1 MLIAPPD
8 KLEKTERKRLV
19 FIDSRD
25 IDNTYLQSVQ
35 QTPSTAGNPAYVD
48 PFTYTIHIDSRDNN
62 TKSIGVDPYNN
73 VTKISLKAISFP
85 KILNEQYVIMHIEEF
100 DDSMDSTSSSCHRK
114 SMILFFDNKNMTPGE
129 YKTMFPKVETG
140 SEFIPKSKIRSL
152 SKLRVSF
159 KKYNGDIIPSTDTNN
174 ENYHC
179 FLLEVTEEYSQQV
192 A

>member
-1 MLIAPPD
+1 MNKGMLIAPPD

-35 QTPSTAGNPAYVD
+35 QTPSTAGNPTYVD

-100 DDSMDSTSSSCHRK
+100 DDSMDSTSSSCHR
-114 SMILFFDNKNMTPGE
+114 
-129 YKTMFPKVETG
+129 
-140 SEFIPKSKIRSL
+140 
-152 SKLRVSF
+152 
-159 KKYNGDIIPSTDTNN
+159 
-174 ENYHC
+174 
-179 FLLEVTEEYSQQV
+179 
-192 A
+192 